1 VIDRA
6 TAVAPAVPVPTRL
19 DLVRMAASGDR
30 EAFER
35 LIATSVDRSFRIARA
50 ILGGD
55 ADARDATQDAFISAW
70 RDLPNLRDPARFDAW
85 FDRILVNACR
95 ALLRGRMRVREISL
109 DGTIDRPLAEAAISD
124 QVGDAD
130 VLVRAF
136 DRLDADKRAVLV
148 LHYLEHEPLAA
159 IAASLGIP
167 VGTVKWRMSEA
178 RAALSRALA
187 AEGQVR

>member
-19 DLVRMAASGDR
+19 DLVRMAARGDR

-50 ILGGD
+50 ILGSD

-159 IAASLGIP
+159 IAASLGVP

-187 AEGQVR
+187 AEGEVR